1 MKLFYYIVIG
11 FIGGAFLSAQSGVN
25 SLLKVNWVQNSIL
38 AAAISFTIGAL
49 TLIVWSA
56 ALRLKPPPLN
66 QQYNN
71 TKWYHWTGGFMGAY
85 LVASSTFLVPIIG
98 ASTLVALI
106 LAGKLG
112 SAVFLDYFGILGFK
126 KKPITFNRVL
136 GLALLV
142 VGVILVSYYS

>member
-1 MKLFYYIVIG
+1 MKLFYFIIIG

-25 SLLKVNWVQNSIL
+25 SMMKVFWLQDAIL
-38 AAAISFTIGAL
+38 AAAVSFTVGAI
-49 TLIVWSA
+49 TLIIWSA
-56 ALRLKPPPLN
+56 ALRLKPPPLSAGHN
-66 QQYNN
+66 T

-112 SAVFLDYFGILGFK
+112 AAVVLDRFGLLGFK
-126 KKPITFNRVL
+126 QKDISLNRIL
-136 GLALLV
+136 GLVLLV
-142 VGVILVSYYS
+142 VGVILVSYLS